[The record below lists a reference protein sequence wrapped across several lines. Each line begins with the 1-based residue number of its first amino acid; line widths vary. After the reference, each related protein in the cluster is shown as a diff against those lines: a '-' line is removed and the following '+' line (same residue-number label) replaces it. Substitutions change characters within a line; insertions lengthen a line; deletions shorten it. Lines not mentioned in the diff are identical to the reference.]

1 MFEDSNPNLGM
12 FDMRVELPKD
22 APKTLHRTLN
32 KSICNGGGG
41 GGSSTTVSGIDA
53 EFKPDIQQGLGI
65 ARNLLTTQ
73 TSTPGSVVEGMDPY
87 QTQAISEQARLAQ
100 DQIAGTGIYDTR
112 AAEQGSLLGLAGSN
126 AMQSAMGNTLG
137 SARGQKALASALAG
151 RAGEYQKAR
160 QEMAGQGVQ
169 ELGLAGT
176 ALQKQ
181 KQAELEEKD
190 IALDRFFGRLTGVA
204 PRTTTTT
211 GGGK

>member
-1 MFEDSNPNLGM
+1 MNLGIY
-12 FDMRVELPKD
+12 DMQVEVPED
-22 APKTLHRTLN
+22 APKAVRIALN
-32 KSICNGGGG
+32 RNICNGGGG

-73 TSTPGSVVEGMDPY
+73 TTTPGSVVEAMDPY
-87 QTQAISEQARLAQ
+87 QQQAIAEQARLGQ

-126 AMQSAMGNTLG
+126 VMQSAMGNTLG

-160 QEMAGQGVQ
+160 QEQAGKGVQ

-204 PRTTTTT
+204 PKTTTTT